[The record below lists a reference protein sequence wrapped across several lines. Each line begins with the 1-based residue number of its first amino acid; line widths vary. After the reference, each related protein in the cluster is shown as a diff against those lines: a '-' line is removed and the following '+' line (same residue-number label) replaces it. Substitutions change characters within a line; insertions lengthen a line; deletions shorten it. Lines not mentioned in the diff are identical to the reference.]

1 MPNLHHTAMLRGQR
15 ENAVRIRKA
24 RSDRLLDQHVDARGY
39 QLLRSGAVM
48 HRRHADR
55 GSIDPGRCKAFRD
68 RAKSWDAELRG
79 RLGHSLPIGI
89 NDSGKLDSLAR
100 LLQFVVDTKMVAP
113 KRTNSHNGNAE
124 WTIQ

>member
-1 MPNLHHTAMLRGQR
+1 M
-15 ENAVRIRKA
+15 
-24 RSDRLLDQHVDARGY
+24 
-39 QLLRSGAVM
+39 M

-55 GSIDPGRCKAFRD
+55 GYIDPGRCKAFRD
-68 RAKSWDAELRG
+68 RAKSGNAELRG
-79 RLGHSLPIGI
+79 RFGRSLPIGI

-100 LLQFVVDTKMVAP
+100 LLQFVVDAEMVAA